1 MDYAQTATGRLS
13 FSQLGRTLIHEH
25 IHVGMPGWQFD
36 HGAPKYVR
44 AELMARSVDKLQE
57 LQAYGCSTIVDPCPI
72 DLGRDV
78 EFVAEAAQRS
88 GTNIIVATGVYYEAD
103 GITCTFRMLEREQIL
118 ELYLKELTEGV
129 GDSGIKAGV
138 VKIASGEHANNAY
151 ETRMV
156 GIGAEAARLTGVPLI
171 SHTHYASHG
180 HHQLDVV
187 EQNGGCP
194 GCTVVGHSGDRDDH
208 DYQRSLAERGAF
220 VGLDRFGM
228 EMFLPDDIRIRNL
241 VQLFEAGFRDNILVS
256 HDHVLCVLGRLGA
269 EYEGRVPTSR
279 LTRIFDYVLP
289 QLKRFGLSDA
299 DIECILVDNPRQLFV
314 NAAAQTAQVVQLSE
328 SASSA

>member
-1 MDYAQTATGRLS
+1 
-13 FSQLGRTLIHEH
+13 
-25 IHVGMPGWQFD
+25 MPGWQFD
-36 HGAPKYVR
+36 RGAPEYVR

-103 GITCTFRMLEREQIL
+103 GITCTFRMMEREQIL

-129 GDSGIKAGV
+129 GETGIKAGV

-151 ETRMV
+151 ETKMV
-156 GIGAEAARLTGVPLI
+156 GIGAEAARLTGVPVI
-171 SHTHYASHG
+171 SHTHYATHG
-180 HHQLDVV
+180 HHQLDIV

-228 EMFLPDDIRIRNL
+228 EMMLPDDIRTR
-241 VQLFEAGFRDNILVS
+241 ESGPAPR
-256 HDHVLCVLGRLGA
+256 GRLSA
-269 EYEGRVPTSR
+269 TSYSRVARSLSSACWIGSAYRDLWQESSQTSR
-279 LTRIFDYVLP
+279 LTRILLRDYVLP
-289 QLKRFGLSDA
+289 QRRSRRHRSDA
-299 DIECILVDNPRQLFV
+299 DIDFWHPGRQSSASCSV
-314 NAAAQTAQVVQLSE
+314 NAACADWGRSCIEDVRG
-328 SASSA
+328 